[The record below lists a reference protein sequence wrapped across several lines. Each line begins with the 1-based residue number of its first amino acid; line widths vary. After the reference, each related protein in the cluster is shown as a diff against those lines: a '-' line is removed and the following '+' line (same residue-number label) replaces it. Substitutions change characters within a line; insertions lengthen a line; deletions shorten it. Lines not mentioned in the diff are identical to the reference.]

1 MTNYLT
7 QDAALSP
14 PDTSRAE
21 EEEARFDRSFSLW
34 LQDDLPLSVY
44 KYHKSNFVEKHYK
57 LFTKYLQ
64 DIYRPL
70 YDKLHKEIEDDRYP
84 L

>member
-7 QDAALSP
+7 QDAPLSP

-21 EEEARFDRSFSLW
+21 EEEARFEKNLELW
-34 LQDDLPLSVY
+34 KAGFTDNDWLNHCDIFVCEHHHEEFMKYLTSVY
-44 KYHKSNFVEKHYK
+44 RSV
-57 LFTKYLQ
+57 
-64 DIYRPL
+64 